1 MNAKNKYFI
10 LILLALVWGTSFILI
25 KKSVDVFS
33 PYQVGALRV
42 SMAGLVLMI
51 FGIPALKRLDRK
63 TIMWAG
69 LAGFFGNFIPMY
81 LFPMA
86 EVRVSSS
93 LAGIL
98 NSLVPIFTL
107 LFAYLLFQVK
117 SSKVQILGAVIGF
130 FGANILMIF
139 GGGSHEDSSFWYAM
153 LVVLATMSY
162 ALSGLIV
169 KEKLNHV
176 KSMDLGG
183 IVFSI
188 WFFPSIVILFF
199 SGFFQQWTGS
209 DLQWE
214 GLMYVSILALI
225 GTAMAM
231 ILFYKLIQ
239 QTSAVFASTVT
250 YLMPLVAI
258 LWGVVAGEE
267 LNVWFI
273 VGGAL
278 ILGGIYLIRE
288 KPNLDKIDIDL

>member
-1 MNAKNKYFI
+1 MNFKSKYFT

-42 SMAGLVLMI
+42 SMAGLVLMT
-51 FGIPALKRLDRK
+51 FGLPALRRLDRK
-63 TIMWAG
+63 TIMWAAVG
-69 LAGFFGNFIPMY
+69 GFFGNFVPMY

-86 EVRVSSS
+86 EVEVSSS

-107 LFAYLLFQVK
+107 LFAFILFKAK
-117 SSKVQILGAVIGF
+117 STNIQILGAIIGF
-130 FGANILMIF
+130 IGANVLMF
-139 GGGSHEDSSFWYAM
+139 FAGGSGEESSFWHAM
-153 LVVLATMSY
+153 LIVVATMSY

-176 KSMDLGG
+176 KSLELGG
-183 IVFSI
+183 VVFTI
-188 WFFPSIVILFF
+188 WFFPSVIILLF
-199 SGFFQQWTGS
+199 SGFFQSFTGTAE
-209 DLQWE
+209 QWE
-214 GLMYVSILALI
+214 GLGYVSILAIL

-250 YLMPLVAI
+250 YLMPIVAV
-258 LWGVVAGEE
+258 LWGLLDGEN
-267 LNVWFI
+267 LDLWHL
-273 VGGAL
+273 VGGFL
-278 ILGGIYLIRE
+278 ILIGIYLIRE
-288 KPNLDKIDIDL
+288 KPKLDKL